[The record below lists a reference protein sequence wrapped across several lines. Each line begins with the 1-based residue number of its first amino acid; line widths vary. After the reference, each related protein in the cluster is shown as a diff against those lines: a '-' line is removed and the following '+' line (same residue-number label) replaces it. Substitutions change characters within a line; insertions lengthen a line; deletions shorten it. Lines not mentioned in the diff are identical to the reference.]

1 MESDILSILEKVR
14 KEKKK
19 IEKKIGLKIEMS

>member
-1 MESDILSILEKVR
+1 MESDVLSILEKVR

-19 IEKKIGLKIEMS
+19 IEKKIGLQIEMS